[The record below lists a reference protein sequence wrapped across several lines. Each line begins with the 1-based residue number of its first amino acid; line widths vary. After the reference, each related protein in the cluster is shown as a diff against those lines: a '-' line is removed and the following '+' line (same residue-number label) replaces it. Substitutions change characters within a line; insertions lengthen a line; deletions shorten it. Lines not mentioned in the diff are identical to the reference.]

1 MCRHSSG
8 RRHVQHRHERIY
20 IETTRHRIS
29 GLLTLP
35 EEGYR
40 SRISDFLNAS
50 EREFISLTDCVVEL
64 IGHDGPGTRHGF
76 IAVSRHHI
84 VFAIPE
90 SGDEPAGL
98 HPSPGAES
106 AAS

>member
-1 MCRHSSG
+1 M
-8 RRHVQHRHERIY
+8 QHRHERIY
-20 IETTRHRIS
+20 IETMRHRIS
-29 GLLTLP
+29 GVMTLP

-64 IGHDGPGTRHGF
+64 IGQDGPGTRHGF

-90 SGDEPAGL
+90 SGDEPPGLRPSAG
-98 HPSPGAES
+98 SES
-106 AAS
+106 AAT

>member
-1 MCRHSSG
+1 VVQREG
-8 RRHVQHRHERIY
+8 DTLQHRHERIY

-98 HPSPGAES
+98 HPSVGAES
-106 AAS
+106 APS

>member
-1 MCRHSSG
+1 L
-8 RRHVQHRHERIY
+8 QHRHERIY
-20 IETTRHRIS
+20 IETMRHRIS

-90 SGDEPAGL
+90 RGDELPGL
-98 HPSPGAES
+98 DPDARAQS
-106 AAS
+106 AAT

>member
-1 MCRHSSG
+1 M
-8 RRHVQHRHERIY
+8 QHRHERIY
-20 IETTRHRIS
+20 IETERHRIS

-50 EREFISLTDCVVEL
+50 EREFISLTNCVVEL
-64 IGHDGPGTRHGF
+64 IGHEGPGTRHGF

-90 SGDEPAGL
+90 SGDEPPGL
-98 HPSPGAES
+98 HPSAEAES

>member
-1 MCRHSSG
+1 
-8 RRHVQHRHERIY
+8 VQHRQERIY
-20 IETTRHRIS
+20 IETMRHRIS

-98 HPSPGAES
+98 HPSAGAQS

>member
-1 MCRHSSG
+1 
-8 RRHVQHRHERIY
+8 VQHRHERIY
-20 IETTRHRIS
+20 IETMRHRIS

-90 SGDEPAGL
+90 SGDEPVGL
-98 HPSPGAES
+98 HPSAGAES

>member
-1 MCRHSSG
+1 L
-8 RRHVQHRHERIY
+8 QHRHERIY

-90 SGDEPAGL
+90 SGDEPSGL
-98 HPSPGAES
+98 HPSAGAPS
-106 AAS
+106 AAT